1 MRAST
6 KKSSSSSQ
14 TSIRPTWAVIGAGFL
29 ACIALAGFGFLRR
42 SSSLNVRA
50 TSENAASSTSL
61 EVRAVPPVITSES
74 NQSLPQSPEPDWLER
89 GWMPVSGEWKFSS
102 GTAKLG
108 SITQHKSEGYD
119 HLLLA
124 PKIFKPPFVLRS
136 RFHHLIGA
144 GAGVAFGASEHGTHR
159 DTHQVR
165 YSDDGA
171 AIVWGY
177 FDQNDQFVTQGSA
190 GVRPPLTDTHELEL
204 AVGKTYSIKLDG
216 QVIAKDQ
223 AVHSSLGR
231 VGLQASVST
240 AQFERFEVDRC
251 QAQRCTRWSGL
262 EMDNANERVIE
273 SPKP

>member
-1 MRAST
+1 MRAL
-6 KKSSSSSQ
+6 KPKSSSPQ
-14 TSIRPTWAVIGAGFL
+14 TFKRPTWAVIGAGFL
-29 ACIALAGFGFLRR
+29 VCIALVAFGFSRW
-42 SSSLNVRA
+42 SNASSLNVEGLA
-50 TSENAASSTSL
+50 ESVPLSKSVDVKSVPPITTSEL
-61 EVRAVPPVITSES
+61 
-74 NQSLPQSPEPDWLER
+74 NQTLPQSPEPEWLER
-89 GWMPVSGEWKFSS
+89 GWMPVSGVWKFKA
-102 GTAKLG
+102 GI
-108 SITQHKSEGYD
+108 ITQEMSAGYD

-144 GAGVAFGASEHGTHR
+144 GAGLAFGASEHGTHR

-190 GVRPPLTDTHELEL
+190 GVPPPLTDSHELEL
-204 AVGKTYSIKLDG
+204 DVGNTYSIKLDG

-223 AVHSSLGR
+223 ALHSSVGR

-240 AQFERFEVDRC
+240 AQFDRFEVDRC
-251 QAQRCTRWSGL
+251 QAERCTRWSGL
-262 EMDNANERVIE
+262 EIDNANEQVLE
-273 SPKP
+273 SPRR

>member
-1 MRAST
+1 MRAL
-6 KKSSSSSQ
+6 KPKSSSSPQ
-14 TSIRPTWAVIGAGFL
+14 TFNRPKWAVIGAGFL
-29 ACIALAGFGFLRR
+29 ACIALVGFGFSRR
-42 SSSLNVRA
+42 SSGLNVRT
-50 TSENAASSTSL
+50 TSENAPQSTNL
-61 EVRAVPPVITSES
+61 EVKAIPTVITSES

-89 GWMPVSGEWKFSS
+89 GWMPVSGDWKF
-102 GTAKLG
+102 KLG
-108 SITQHKSEGYD
+108 SIMQNMSAGYD

-136 RFHHLIGA
+136 RFHHLIGS
-144 GAGVAFGASEHGTHR
+144 GVGLAFGASEHGTHR

-177 FDQNDQFVTQGSA
+177 FDQNDQFVTQGSK
-190 GVRPPLTDTHELEL
+190 GVQPPLTDMHELEL

-223 AVHSSLGR
+223 VVHSSVGR

-240 AQFERFEVDRC
+240 AQFDRFEVDRC
-251 QAQRCTRWSGL
+251 RGETCTRWSGL
-262 EMDNANERVIE
+262 EMDNANEQVFQGPSR
-273 SPKP
+273 